1 VAAAPKQPEIENQN
15 APFPLLSVALL
26 WEVLFFIYL
35 IFFYFFFVKSG
46 VLESV
51 SLAV

>member
-1 VAAAPKQPEIENQN
+1 VAAAPRKPEIENQN
-15 APFPLLSVALL
+15 APFSLLSVALL

-35 IFFYFFFVKSG
+35 IIFVKSG

-51 SLAV
+51 SFAV